1 MSDFRA
7 IIFSIA
13 ATTMLVS
20 AYLKLKTKELKLA
33 RATKR
38 IAKKS

>member
-1 MSDFRA
+1 MSDFKA

-20 AYLKLKTKELKLA
+20 AYLKLKTNELKLA
-33 RATKR
+33 RAARR
-38 IAKKS
+38 IIKK